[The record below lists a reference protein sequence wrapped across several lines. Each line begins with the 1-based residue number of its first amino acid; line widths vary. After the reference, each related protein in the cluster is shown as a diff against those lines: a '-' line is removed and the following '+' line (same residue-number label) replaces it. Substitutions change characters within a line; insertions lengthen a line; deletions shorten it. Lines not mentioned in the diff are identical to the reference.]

1 MMANLEFPWLGEQ
14 GAHDARSVGGK
25 AANLSL
31 LAADFRVPPGFCIPP
46 TAFEALDL
54 DVSAPNPGTGDA
66 SYWDT
71 GAGERFA
78 ALIGAAYSDLAGK
91 TGTPEPGVAVRSSG
105 IDEDGQSAS
114 LAGLHDTF
122 LNVVGVHPIADAA
135 LKCLASAF
143 TDRAVA
149 YRRDRGIDERAAGL
163 AVLVQHLVPADVSAV
178 AFSADPVTGDRS
190 QVVINANWGL
200 GESVASGTVTPD
212 TFTVSKASKA
222 SKALSGTAVSDKAV
236 MTVPVPGGVK
246 EVNVP
251 KMMRS
256 MPCLNEG
263 KATEIGQLAVA
274 LEQHMGYPV
283 DVECAF
289 MGDVLYL
296 LQCRPVTT
304 LG

>member
-1 MMANLEFPWLGEQ
+1 MANVEFPWLGES
-14 GAHDARSVGGK
+14 GAHDPRSVGGK

-31 LAADFRVPPGFCIPP
+31 LAAEYRVPPGFCIPP
-46 TAFEALDL
+46 AAFDA
-54 DVSAPNPGTGDA
+54 VGPNARTPKAD
-66 SYWDT
+66 
-71 GAGERFA
+71 AGERFG
-78 ALIGAAYSDLAGK
+78 ALIGAAYSVLADK
-91 TGTPEPGVAVRSSG
+91 TGTREPGVAVRSSG

-149 YRRDRGIDERAAGL
+149 YRRDRGIDEHAAGL

-178 AFSADPVTGDRS
+178 AFSADPITGDRS

-212 TFTVSKASKA
+212 TFTVSKVSMD
-222 SKALSGTAVSDKAV
+222 LSETLVSDKAS

-251 KMMRS
+251 KIMRS
-256 MPCLNEG
+256 MPCLDDSKANEI
-263 KATEIGQLAVA
+263 ATLAVS
-274 LEQHMGYPV
+274 LEQRMGYPV
-283 DVECAF
+283 DVECAY

-304 LG
+304 LA